1 MKKKILVIA
10 LAIAVMLMGAGYA
23 YWTDQISVDSVVG
36 TGEFDVNIVKVSDGG
51 GDRNPGKATTNWEKY
66 MKVDTDFVQGTPT
79 KSLNA
84 TISNLY
90 PGSVA
95 HLSFDIENNGS
106 LPAVL
111 DSINV
116 DYAAITGSA
125 IVDEIYYRVDY
136 KVVQDGVQVGTP
148 KHYIDGV
155 GLATFES
162 KLNTLLSGIT
172 LEPGQMLIIGDP
184 VDENGQDL
192 ENKYTFELPATV
204 VNDDDCENNAFE
216 LSFQMNWKQHNDQG
230 SYKVD

>member
-10 LAIAVMLMGAGYA
+10 LAMAVMLMGAGYA
-23 YWTDQISVDSVVG
+23 YWTDQISVNSVVG

-51 GDRNPGKATTNWEKY
+51 GDRNPGAATTNWEKY
-66 MKVDTDFVQGTPT
+66 MKVDTDFVKGTPT
-79 KSLNA
+79 KCLKT

-95 HLSFDIENNGS
+95 HLSFDVENNGS
-106 LPAVL
+106 LPATL

-116 DYAAITGSA
+116 DYSAITGSA
-125 IVDEIYYRVDY
+125 IVDKIYYRVDY
-136 KVVQDGVQVGTP
+136 KVVQDGVQIGTP

-162 KLNTLLSGIT
+162 ELNALLKDIV
-172 LEPGQMLIIGDP
+172 LEPGQMLIIGGP

-192 ENKYTFELPATV
+192 DNKYTFELPATV
-204 VNDDDCENNAFE
+204 VNADNCENSAFK
-216 LSFQMNWKQHNDQG
+216 LDFQMNWKQHNDQG
-230 SYKVD
+230 SYKVN